1 MLADGG
7 IRSGLDV
14 DRLLALGA
22 KGVARPGM
30 GVRAGR
36 RRASGRRFKSAG
48 PTTRAKDATLQV
60 AGSGPALRFHPL
72 RDRQFLQYPAS
83 PRLRKDN
90 AHLSNRSHGG
100 LEFRVSRC
108 HMNIPFGSASRLG
121 EVNVTIPCWLHLA
134 LNAKRKRVCIGL
146 AAPIKEMTL
155 NDSVWHVWAM
165 WLSVHLPRL
174 DSTCASGR
182 LARLHA
188 SIGSHLAAGDAFADV
203 TIDLSAGVMRDCPP
217 VTTCRIVL
225 QEPAWLRRV
234 LISPTEPVAG
244 GGLIALFSITPD
256 SPPEDPSRHARAN
269 LAMILHHED
278 WWESER

>member
-1 MLADGG
+1 M
-7 IRSGLDV
+7 
-14 DRLLALGA
+14 LALGA
-22 KGVARPGM
+22 KGCCSAGHGRTRWQAAGKRLPVQTRRSDDESERCNASSRRVRPGASFPPTPRSTIPSISS
-30 GVRAGR
+30 VTSSPGR
-36 RRASGRRFKSAG
+36 QCASFEPQPWRIGIPRQS
-48 PTTRAKDATLQV
+48 LQ
-60 AGSGPALRFHPL
+60 H
-72 RDRQFLQYPAS
+72 Y
-83 PRLRKDN
+83 
-90 AHLSNRSHGG
+90 
-100 LEFRVSRC
+100 
-108 HMNIPFGSASRLG
+108 IPFGSASRLG

-146 AAPIKEMTL
+146 TAPIKEMTL

-225 QEPAWLRRV
+225 QEPAWLRRL